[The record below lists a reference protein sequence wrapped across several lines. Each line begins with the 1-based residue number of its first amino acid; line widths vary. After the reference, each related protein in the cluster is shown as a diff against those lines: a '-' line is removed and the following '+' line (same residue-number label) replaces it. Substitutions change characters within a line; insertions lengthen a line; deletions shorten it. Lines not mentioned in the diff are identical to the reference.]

1 MFNNRYFNRQ
11 VVGGDFYQYAEDME
25 LPVLRPGFYAVSPH
39 LIGGYAKKLKSFADY
54 LKWYDL
60 KNIYGYSLTKEN
72 PHAKIILEYDEEFYE
87 SFTSSKVFVLPYQY
101 VDTYDV
107 LAGKVNIYHAENEIS
122 LAENKISSVFAH
134 LEDLEP
140 LDISDYHQAKKLYY
154 SEAKLAIFKPKFL
167 DFKAQTEEELG
178 KNGNKNDTLK
188 LLRR

>member
-1 MFNNRYFNRQ
+1 MLNNRFNRK
-11 VVGGDFYQYAEDME
+11 VVGGDFRQYSEDMK

-60 KNIYGYSLTKEN
+60 KKIYGYSLTKEN

-107 LAGKVNIYHAENEIS
+107 LAGKVNIYHAENEVS